1 MLYPISVLIAQR
13 EQNLFGYINGQGQV
27 IVDPVFAGAAAFSQ
41 GKASVLD
48 QHGNAGFIDCSGLLV
63 IPHRFQGLGRFVQG
77 LCSTGGGYIDHQG
90 AWFIPPRFGMR

>member
-63 IPHRFQGLGRFVQG
+63 IPHRFQVLGRFVQG